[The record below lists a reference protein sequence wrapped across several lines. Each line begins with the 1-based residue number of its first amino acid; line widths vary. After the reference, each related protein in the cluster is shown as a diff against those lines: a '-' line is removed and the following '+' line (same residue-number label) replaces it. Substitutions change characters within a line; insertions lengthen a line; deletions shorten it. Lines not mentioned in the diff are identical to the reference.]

1 MAGIHA
7 RTAEIG
13 YFVVLVAGTAKRVHK
28 GGEEAKAA
36 FFVYFADAVR
46 LQKFVDAGAFF
57 VCQVVSGDMLY
68 VKADGLLQITF
79 PAFVRFAGKAV
90 DKVDAYIVETRTAA
104 MMYGIDGLRRV
115 MAAVQQ
121 FQGSVVK
128 SLYSHADTVER
139 QSLQHDGVFFGQVV
153 GIGFK
158 SNFPAMLH
166 SIVFPDGFKYFPE
179 IFFRKL

>member
-13 YFVVLVAGTAKRVHK
+13 YFVVLVAGIAKRVHK

-36 FFVYFADAVR
+36 FFVYFADTVR

-104 MMYGIDGLRRV
+104 IMYGIDGLRRGS
-115 MAAVQQ
+115 AVS
-121 FQGSVVK
+121 G
-128 SLYSHADTVER
+128 
-139 QSLQHDGVFFGQVV
+139 
-153 GIGFK
+153 
-158 SNFPAMLH
+158 
-166 SIVFPDGFKYFPE
+166 
-179 IFFRKL
+179 

>member
-1 MAGIHA
+1 MRRRATAQVRNSFPVRCIVAGIHV

-13 YFVVLVAGTAKRVHK
+13 YLVVLVAGIAKRVHK

-36 FFVYFADAVR
+36 FFVYFADTVR

-90 DKVDAYIVETRTAA
+90 DKVDAYVVEACMAA
-104 MMYGIDGLRRV
+104 VLYGIDGLCCI
-115 MAAVQQ
+115 MAAVAVSEWNRRM
-121 FQGSVVK
+121 SV
-128 SLYSHADTVER
+128 SPY
-139 QSLQHDGVFFGQVV
+139 
-153 GIGFK
+153 
-158 SNFPAMLH
+158 
-166 SIVFPDGFKYFPE
+166 
-179 IFFRKL
+179 